1 MTSVAI
7 GPCVVSRSQ
16 SSIPERSSSSIT
28 TPSNSPRCGICLDTL
43 TDAYALPCGD
53 VFCVDCIRRWLQDS
67 PTCPSDRIP
76 IAAEVMDDLRQ
87 HSSSSSVRKHS
98 APHVDGRLSIQSPPR
113 LINQAGTYRHD
124 ISWPLDRPTRYMYHS
139 EAETNGN
146 PESFWGQLRQLGR
159 LRQQSRQRVAQLGNV
174 AAV

>member
-7 GPCVVSRSQ
+7 RPCAVSRSQ
-16 SSIPERSSSSIT
+16 SAIPETYSSSIT

-53 VFCVDCIRRWLQDS
+53 VFCIDCIRRWLQDS
-67 PTCPSDRIP
+67 PICPLDRIP
-76 IAAEVMDDLRQ
+76 IAAEVMDDISQ
-87 HSSSSSVRKHS
+87 HSSSSSARKHP
-98 APHVDGRLSIQSPPR
+98 APHVEGRISMHSRPHV
-113 LINQAGTYRHD
+113 INQTGTYRHD
-124 ISWPLDRPTRYMYHS
+124 ISSPLDRPTRCTYHS
-139 EAETNGN
+139 AADANGD